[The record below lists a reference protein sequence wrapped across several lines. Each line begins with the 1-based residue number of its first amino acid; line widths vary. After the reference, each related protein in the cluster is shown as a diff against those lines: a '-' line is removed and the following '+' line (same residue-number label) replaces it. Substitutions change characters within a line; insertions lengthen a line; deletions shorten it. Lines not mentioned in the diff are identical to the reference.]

1 VRASVV
7 ILTKLPGHL
16 PIKTRLHGLLGR
28 AGAEEFYLECLARTV
43 VTAQRFCER
52 PLLATS
58 PADVDPHAVLTGLP
72 DCRMIPIP
80 GENGAVCL
88 ENALAL
94 EPCPPESGTIVAL
107 GGDAPDL
114 PAARIGD
121 ALAALDDHDVAF
133 VPTPDG
139 GFSCLAVRAAVPDLA
154 SGFAYGGDDA
164 LDSLQ
169 RWMEARGL
177 RVARVAGWPDVD
189 TPEDYE
195 ALMARDRDN
204 EDGPRTMAP

>member
-1 VRASVV
+1 MRASVV
-7 ILTKLPGHL
+7 ILTKLPGHM

-28 AGAEEFYLECLARTV
+28 AGAEKFYLDCLARTI

-52 PLLATS
+52 PMLATS
-58 PADVDPHAVLTGLP
+58 PADVDPRAVLTGLP
-72 DCRMIPIP
+72 DCRMTPIP

-88 ENALAL
+88 EKALAL
-94 EPCPPESGTIVAL
+94 EDGPIVAL

-114 PAARIGD
+114 PAARIED
-121 ALAALDDHDVAF
+121 ALAALDEHDVAF

-169 RWMEARGL
+169 RWMERRGL
-177 RVARVAGWPDVD
+177 RVARVGGWPDVD
-189 TPEDYE
+189 TPADYE

-204 EDGPRTMAP
+204 EDGARTMAP